1 MSEQESPEVVTAGAV
16 EQGSEAGGRD
26 GSATLVELLGRA
38 SPRGGRPGA
47 KAVLDVASAKIVTFE
62 FETGDVLNDHA
73 ARHPVLIQV
82 VRGRVELELPDR
94 QVELTPGAVI
104 HLTPML
110 RHAVKALEPSTLAV
124 TMLLPHD

>member
-62 FETGDVLNDHA
+62 
-73 ARHPVLIQV
+73 
-82 VRGRVELELPDR
+82 
-94 QVELTPGAVI
+94 LTPGAVI